1 MSDVINALII
11 RTRAHYPV
19 TSIVVTHDMRTAR
32 KVADRIIMLYP
43 FSRLK
48 DGESQILF
56 DGHPNTIDQTKDE
69 RVSQFIHGEAGSRLK
84 EMAID
89 D

>member
-1 MSDVINALII
+1 
-11 RTRAHYPV
+11 
-19 TSIVVTHDMRTAR
+19 
-32 KVADRIIMLYP
+32 MLYP

-48 DGESQILF
+48 NDESQILF
-56 DGHPNTIDQTKDE
+56 DGHPNAIDQTKDE